1 MRVQEAAVA
10 AAVIVT
16 GWNAFTIPSANA
28 SVQFELGG
36 ADFAGTGATLPSNAL
51 TILFDDIAANKVRVT
66 IDGTNLPA
74 GTAKLK
80 HVVWNID
87 PSFGSSLSF
96 AYVSGVATNG
106 APSFSPNGHTNWGPA
121 GAFDV
126 NFSFNVGG
134 PTGDFFAGQKS
145 VYDIMGAGLD
155 TNDFLF
161 NSTGSSAFYAAFKL
175 NITGNGQ
182 SGKYGGTLVPSSVI
196 PEGAS
201 VVTWLG
207 LAACATVLSSRRR
220 GAAI

>member
-1 MRVQEAAVA
+1 MRIREAAIVA
-10 AAVIVT
+10 AAIVICGSILGVR
-16 GWNAFTIPSANA
+16 AANA

-36 ADFAGTGATLPSNAL
+36 ADFAGTGATLPTNAL
-51 TILFDDIAANKVRVT
+51 TILFEDIAADTVRVT
-66 IDGTNLPA
+66 IDGANLPA

-87 PSFGSSLSF
+87 PSFGGSLSF

-106 APSFSPNGHTNWGPA
+106 TPSFSPNGHTSWGPA

-134 PTGDFFAGQKS
+134 ATGDFFAGQKS
-145 VYDIMGAGLD
+145 VYNIMGTGLA

-161 NSTGSSAFYAAFKL
+161 SSTGSSAFYAAFKL
-175 NITGNGQ
+175 NVTGNGQ
-182 SGKYGGTLVPSSVI
+182 SGKYGGTLVPSVI

-207 LAACATVLSSRRR
+207 LAACATVLSSCRR
-220 GAAI
+220 GSAT